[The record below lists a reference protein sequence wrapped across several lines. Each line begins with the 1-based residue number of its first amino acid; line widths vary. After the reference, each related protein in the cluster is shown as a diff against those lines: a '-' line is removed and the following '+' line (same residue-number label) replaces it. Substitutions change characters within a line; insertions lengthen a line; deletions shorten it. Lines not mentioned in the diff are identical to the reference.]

1 MDLPDL
7 TNVKEFAFD
16 FETWDPYLQS
26 KGPGFVYKRAKVIG
40 IAIYL
45 DSGFNAYFPL
55 RHSEG
60 NVSYAELKPWLIEL
74 FSSELRTSIAANYR
88 YDAECLWSLGIDNK
102 TYQVDIQV
110 LEALI
115 DEEKKSYSLAAL
127 CKDYGLPE
135 KKKDQIEEALYRAGY
150 VVRTKPDW
158 SKLFKLDA
166 GLVGEYA
173 AYDAKSTYD
182 VYQLQKP
189 IIEVEELSQVAELE
203 SALIPVLHYMR
214 VNGVPVD
221 IAKAESENAR
231 LLLEN
236 ATMLDEIQSV
246 FPSLNVFSPTQL
258 GQAIAERGILPE
270 KTEKGNDSV
279 SNDFL
284 LASDDPL
291 LNLIGKYRQQEKIR
305 RDFIQGMILED
316 SFEGKVFPQWFQTRG
331 SSFMS
336 GDDTGGTRSG
346 RIACSNPNLSQIPS
360 RHPTLGPIVR
370 SLFVPNH
377 GDQWFKG
384 DLSQQEPRISLH
396 YAYLLKLT
404 GAAEARQVYIDN
416 PQTDYHTL
424 TMNMVNAISVV
435 PITRKQ
441 AKTINLGVAYGM
453 GKQKLAN
460 GLKLTLP
467 KAKALLSTYDE
478 GFPFMKELM
487 NYCMEIAD
495 QRGFVKTV
503 LGRRRR
509 FDMWE
514 PPYFQ
519 RGMFPIKGKAAAIA
533 KYGKVRRA
541 HLHKAMNSVI
551 QGSAAEQMKKA
562 LVALYSE
569 RIPLLITLYDEIGA
583 SIQSERQAK
592 LIKEVTENAIEFT
605 VPQVM
610 EYKLMKSWGEL

>member
-7 TNVKEFAFD
+7 TNVREFSFD

-40 IAIYL
+40 IAVYL
-45 DSGFNAYFPL
+45 DSGYNVYFPL

-60 NVSYAELKPWLIEL
+60 NISYGDLKPWLVEL
-74 FSSELRTSIAANYR
+74 FGSDLRTSIAANYR
-88 YDAECLWSLGIDNK
+88 YDAECLHSLGIENR
-102 TYQVDIQV
+102 TWQIDIQV

-115 DEEKKSYSLAAL
+115 DEEKKSYSLASL

-135 KKKDQIEEALYRAGY
+135 KKKDKIEAALARAGY
-150 VVRTKPDW
+150 VVGNSYDW
-158 SKLFKLDA
+158 SKLFKLPVE
-166 GLVGEYA
+166 LVGEYA
-173 AYDAKSTYD
+173 EYDAKSTFD
-182 VYQLQKP
+182 IYQLQKP
-189 IIEVEELSQVAELE
+189 IIEAEELSQVAELE
-203 SALIPVLHYMR
+203 SELIPVLHFMR
-214 VNGVPVD
+214 INGVPVD
-221 IAKAESENAR
+221 IPKAEEVNAR

-236 ATMLDEIQSV
+236 SIMLEEIQSL

-258 GQAIAERGILPE
+258 GQAIAERGHVPE

-279 SNDFL
+279 SNEFL
-284 LASDDPL
+284 LGSDDSF

-316 SFEGKVFPQWFQTRG
+316 SFEGKVHPQWFQTRG

-360 RHPTLGPIVR
+360 RHPVLGPIVR
-370 SLFVPNH
+370 SLFVPYP
-377 GDQWFKG
+377 GDQWYKG
-384 DLSQQEPRISLH
+384 DLAQQEPRISLH

-424 TMNMVNAISVV
+424 TMNMVNAVSAM
-435 PITRKQ
+435 PITRSQ

-453 GKQKLAN
+453 GKTKLAN
-460 GLKLTLP
+460 GLGLTLP
-467 KAKALLSTYDE
+467 KAKALLATYDE

-487 NYCMEIAD
+487 QYCMDIAD
-495 QRGFVKTV
+495 ERGFVKTI

-519 RGMFPIKGKAAAIA
+519 RGKFPIKGRTEAIA

-541 HLHKAMNSVI
+541 MLHKAMNSVI

-562 LVALYSE
+562 LVTLYKE

-583 SIQSERQAK
+583 SIQSESQAR
-592 LIKEVTENAIEFT
+592 LIKDVTENAIEFK

-610 EYKLMKSWGEL
+610 EYKLMKSWGGL